1 MLTHISGEGA
11 ARAGLA
17 IAMPQPWSPGALGM
31 GTIDT
36 STIDRATHETF
47 DQALTGEIIRS
58 EILRLTIVALI
69 LGLGLVRWIA
79 GWISLALGREDMPLE
94 RSSLPLLAVVGGL
107 AVAYELYAIHVARR
121 AIRGDGLPSGVAR
134 YRNALIETSLPT
146 LFLVLSIAAN
156 SPPELYIIP
165 VAWLFFVFILLSIL
179 HLDFWLCA
187 FTGLVAGVEYAWL
200 SMLYLSVPRVDVL
213 DPGLMS
219 STWPALR
226 VGLLIGCGLLAGL
239 ISLRIRRYFAAAI
252 RSVQERNR
260 VVSTFG
266 QHVSPA
272 VVDQLLSQDVD
283 LESELRDVCVMFVD
297 IQGFTTFSENRRP
310 EEVVA
315 YLNGLFSAMI
325 ERVNDHHGIV
335 NKFLGDGFMAIFG
348 APIPDERAAQ
358 HGVDAAL
365 AILAEVEA
373 MSASGTIAP
382 TKLRIGLHAGE
393 VVTCTVGSSVRKE
406 YTIIGDVVNIA
417 SRLEQMNKELGTRAL
432 ATKSVVGQLR
442 SGTAQTTPIGSVVV
456 RGREHPIDVFAVA

>member
-1 MLTHISGEGA
+1 MLTPVSADLPACAGP
-11 ARAGLA
+11 ARPRLRLR
-17 IAMPQPWSPGALGM
+17 SPGALGA

-47 DQALTGEIIRS
+47 DQAITGEIIRS
-58 EILRLTIVALI
+58 EILRLTLVVLI
-69 LGLGLVRWIA
+69 LGVGLVRWIA
-79 GWISLALGREDMPLE
+79 GWISLALGRQDMPLE
-94 RSSLPLLAVVGGL
+94 HSSLPLLAVVGGL
-107 AVAYELYAIHVARR
+107 ALAYELYAIYVASR
-121 AIRGDGLPSGVAR
+121 AIRGDRLPSTLVR

-146 LFLVLSIAAN
+146 LFLVLSIAVN

-165 VAWLFFVFILLSIL
+165 VAWLFFVFILLSTL

-200 SMLYLSVPRVDVL
+200 SMLYLSVPRVDLL

-226 VGLLIGCGLLAGL
+226 VGLLIGCGLIAGL
-239 ISLRIRRYFAAAI
+239 ISLRIRRYFAAAL
-252 RSVQERNR
+252 RSVHERNR
-260 VVSTFG
+260 VVNTFG

-297 IQGFTTFSENRRP
+297 IQAFTTFSENRRP
-310 EEVVA
+310 EEVVT
-315 YLNGLFSAMI
+315 YLNDLFSAMI
-325 ERVNDHHGIV
+325 ELVNRHHGIV

-348 APIPDERAAQ
+348 APIADERAAQ

-373 MSASGTIAP
+373 MSTRGTIAP

-393 VVTCTVGSSVRKE
+393 VVTGTVGSAARKE
-406 YTIIGDVVNIA
+406 YTIIGDVVNLA
-417 SRLEQMNKELGTRAL
+417 SRLEQLNKEYGTSLL
-432 ATKSVVGQLR
+432 ASDSVVGGMDPEAMQA
-442 SGTAQTTPIGSVVV
+442 SPIGPVNI
-456 RGREHPIDVFAVA
+456 RGRTHAVEVYALA

>member
-1 MLTHISGEGA
+1 MDSG
-11 ARAGLA
+11 R
-17 IAMPQPWSPGALGM
+17 
-31 GTIDT
+31 
-36 STIDRATHETF
+36 
-47 DQALTGEIIRS
+47 
-58 EILRLTIVALI
+58 
-69 LGLGLVRWIA
+69 
-79 GWISLALGREDMPLE
+79 
-94 RSSLPLLAVVGGL
+94 
-107 AVAYELYAIHVARR
+107 
-121 AIRGDGLPSGVAR
+121 LPSAGVR

-165 VAWLFFVFILLSIL
+165 VAWLYFVFILLSTL
-179 HLDFWLCA
+179 RLDFWLCA

-200 SMLYLSVPRVDVL
+200 SMLYLRVPLVDVL

-219 STWPALR
+219 PTWPALR
-226 VGLLIGCGLLAGL
+226 VGLLIGCGLIAGL
-239 ISLRIRRYFAAAI
+239 ISLRIRRYFAAAL
-252 RSVQERNR
+252 RSVDERNR

-310 EEVVA
+310 EEVVT

-325 ERVNDHHGIV
+325 ELINGHHGIV

-365 AILAEVEA
+365 AILAQVEA

-382 TKLRIGLHAGE
+382 TTLRIGLHAGE
-393 VVTCTVGSSVRKE
+393 VVTGTVGSAARKE
-406 YTIIGDVVNIA
+406 YTIIGDVVNVA

-442 SGTAQTTPIGSVVV
+442 SGTAHATPIGSVTV
-456 RGREHPIDVFAVA
+456 RGREHPIDVFEVA